1 MREDV
6 GQPRIVIEERG
17 GGAGSFLLGVLVGA
31 GAALL
36 LAPRSGR
43 ETQRDIRGFVT
54 GRVDAVRGAVDTGV
68 EQARTA
74 VHEGRSAAAQART
87 DLQRRVEEAKAS
99 YRGGQRPEPPR
110 APALQLAASAPRV
123 QPAVQEVVITEVT
136 TEPDAGDLAGGE
148 VR

>member
-43 ETQRDIRGFVT
+43 ETQREIRGFVT
-54 GRVDAVRGAVDTGV
+54 GRVDAVRGAVDTRV

-74 VHEGRSAAAQART
+74 VDEGRSAAAQARGE
-87 DLQRRVEEAKAS
+87 LQRRVEEAKAS

-110 APALQLAASAPRV
+110 APALQLAVSAP
-123 QPAVQEVVITEVT
+123 PVQEVVITEVT
-136 TEPDAGDLAGGE
+136 TEANVGDLAGGE

>member
-43 ETQRDIRGFVT
+43 DTQREIRGFVT

-87 DLQRRVEEAKAS
+87 DLQRRVQEAKAS

-110 APALQLAASAPRV
+110 APALQLATSAPSTR
-123 QPAVQEVVITEVT
+123 AVQEVVITEVT

>member
-17 GGAGSFLLGVLVGA
+17 GGSGSFLLGVLVGA

-43 ETQRDIRGFVT
+43 ETQREIRGFVT
-54 GRVDAVRGAVDTGV
+54 GRVDAVRGALDTRV
-68 EQARTA
+68 EQVRTA
-74 VHEGRSAAAQART
+74 VDEGRSAAAQARAE
-87 DLQRRVEEAKAS
+87 LQRRVEEAKAS

-110 APALQLAASAPRV
+110 SPALQLATSAPPARA
-123 QPAVQEVVITEVT
+123 AVQEVVITEVT
-136 TEPDAGDLAGGE
+136 TEPDVGDLAGGE

>member
-1 MREDV
+1 MREDL

-43 ETQRDIRGFVT
+43 ETQREIRGFVT
-54 GRVDAVRGAVDTGV
+54 GRVDAVRGAVDTRV

-74 VHEGRSAAAQART
+74 VDEGRSAAAQARAE
-87 DLQRRVEEAKAS
+87 LQRRVEEAKAS
-99 YRGGQRPEPPR
+99 YRGGQRPEPPH
-110 APALQLAASAPRV
+110 APALQLATSAPPARA
-123 QPAVQEVVITEVT
+123 AVQEVVITEVT
-136 TEPDAGDLAGGE
+136 TEPDVGDLAGGE